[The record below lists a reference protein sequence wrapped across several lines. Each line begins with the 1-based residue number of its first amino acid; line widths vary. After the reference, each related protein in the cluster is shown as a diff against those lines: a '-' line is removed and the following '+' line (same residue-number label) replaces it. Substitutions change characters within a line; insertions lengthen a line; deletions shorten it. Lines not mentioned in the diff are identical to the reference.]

1 MLRRPR
7 VFRCVLVRGAI
18 ATKSRVALLTCAQ
31 VNPMRTYLYA
41 LFANFAFRLF
51 DF

>member
-7 VFRCVLVRGAI
+7 VLRRVLVRGTI

-31 VNPMRTYLYA
+31 VNPMRTYLDA
-41 LFANFAFRLF
+41 FFADFASRLF

>member
-1 MLRRPR
+1 MLRR
-7 VFRCVLVRGAI
+7 VGVLRCMLVRGTI
-18 ATKSRVALLTCAQ
+18 AAKSRVALLTCAQ

-41 LFANFAFRLF
+41 LFANFASRLF